1 MKDKEAPNFGP
12 ARILALSYPILLSLL
27 AQNIINVTD
36 TAFLSR
42 VGNTELGAS
51 VMGGLCYICAFTVAF
66 GFSVGAQILMARR
79 NGEKEYAGIGNIMF
93 QGCFFLLGMALAIF
107 VILRSGSGV
116 LMQGLV
122 SNEDIRDAT
131 QRFLNIRCLGFFF
144 SFINVMFRAFYVA
157 VTRTK
162 ILTANAII
170 MASVNIILDWAL
182 IFGHA
187 GMPAMGIEGAA
198 IASVAADAASTIFFV
213 VYTLFTMDV
222 KKYGLNR
229 LGSFNLP
236 MLGRI
241 LRISIFT
248 MLQQFITMLSFLCFF
263 IVVERLGSKELAVGN
278 ISRSIYIVFFIPV
291 NALSTV
297 TGTLVSNAIGAGH
310 SSQVMNIIRRT
321 ALMSLSVTVVI
332 STVFILFPQIILN
345 IYTSNPDMIAAAIPS
360 VQVICAVM
368 LASSAGA
375 VCFHGVSGTGNTN
388 HALLIELGV
397 MAFYCVYVYIIGIEM
412 KMPVHICFTSEI
424 LYWGLTLLFSILYLK
439 TGIWKGKK
447 I

>member
-1 MKDKEAPNFGP
+1 LKDSPPSDYGV
-12 ARILALSYPILLSLL
+12 ARILSLSYPILLSLL

-42 VGNTELGAS
+42 VGNIELGAS

-79 NGEKEYAGIGNIMF
+79 NGEQSYAGIGSIMF
-93 QGCFFLLGMALAIF
+93 QGCFFLLGMALVIF
-107 VILRSGSGV
+107 TILRAGSGV

-122 SNEDIRDAT
+122 SNDEIRDAT
-131 QRFLNIRCLGFFF
+131 QRFLNIRCMGFFF

-157 VTRTK
+157 IARTK
-162 ILTANAII
+162 ILTANAIV
-170 MASVNIILDWAL
+170 MASLNIVLDWAL
-182 IFGHA
+182 IFGRA

-198 IASVAADAASTIFFV
+198 IASVAADAGSTIFFI
-213 VYTLFTMDV
+213 VYTAFTMDV

-229 LGSFNLP
+229 PGSFNLP

-248 MLQQFITMLSFLCFF
+248 MMQQFITMLSFLCFF

-278 ISRSIYIVFFIPV
+278 ITRSIYIVFFIPI

-297 TGTLVSNAIGAGH
+297 TGSLVSNAIGAGR
-310 SSQVMNIIRRT
+310 SVMAMSIIRRT
-321 ALMSLSVTVVI
+321 ALMSLSVSLVI
-332 STVFILFPQIILN
+332 SAIFVLFPQAILG
-345 IYTSNPDMIAAAIPS
+345 IYTSDPGMIEAAIPS
-360 VQVICAVM
+360 IRVICAVM
-368 LASSAGA
+368 ILSSAAA
-375 VCFHGVSGTGNTN
+375 VCFNGVSGTGNTN
-388 HALLIELGV
+388 HALLIELAV
-397 MAFYCVYVYIIGIEM
+397 MVFYCVYVYIIGIEM
-412 KMPVHICFTSEI
+412 RMPVHICFTSEI
-424 LYWGLTLLFSILYLK
+424 LYWGLTLLFCILYFK